1 MLSPLHIYFTTIK
14 KLGVKNLKNFPHL
27 LKWCKIFLFYQHTFF
42 KRVTIRLWGGNMDN
56 KLFSSNIIMG
66 LMYIIIGALIAFN
79 PLLTQI
85 VLIYIIGILAIFYGV
100 NLIVRYFRGFDGYIS
115 IITDLIMGI
124 LLVGSGI
131 YVLFNPVISSLT
143 LPMVAGIY
151 LIVDAIVKVP
161 ASYQAYKVID
171 MPLWIV
177 LITILIPFIL
187 GLLLVLAPF
196 NTAMKIV
203 MITGIFFMI
212 SGIIDVITTIY
223 IHHQLKKANQIF

>member
-1 MLSPLHIYFTTIK
+1 M
-14 KLGVKNLKNFPHL
+14 N
-27 LKWCKIFLFYQHTFF
+27 
-42 KRVTIRLWGGNMDN
+42 N

-66 LMYIIIGALIAFN
+66 LMYIIIGVLITFN

-100 NLIVRYFRGFDGYIS
+100 NLVVRYFRGFDGYAS
-115 IITDLIMGI
+115 IIIDLIMGL

-161 ASYQAYKVID
+161 ASYQAYKVFDI
-171 MPLWIV
+171 PLWII

-187 GLLLVLAPF
+187 GLLLVLEPF
-196 NTAMKIV
+196 NTAMQIV
-203 MITGIFFMI
+203 MITGIFFII
-212 SGIIDVITTIY
+212 SGIIDVIITIY
-223 IHHQLKKANQIF
+223 IHHQLKKANQLF

>member
-1 MLSPLHIYFTTIK
+1 M
-14 KLGVKNLKNFPHL
+14 N
-27 LKWCKIFLFYQHTFF
+27 
-42 KRVTIRLWGGNMDN
+42 D

-100 NLIVRYFRGFDGYIS
+100 NLIVRYFRGFDGYVS
-115 IITDLIMGI
+115 IIIDLIMGL

-161 ASYQAYKVID
+161 VSYQAYKVFDI
-171 MPLWIV
+171 PLWII

-187 GLLLVLAPF
+187 GLLLVLEPF
-196 NTAMKIV
+196 NTAMQIV
-203 MITGIFFMI
+203 MITGIFFII
-212 SGIIDVITTIY
+212 SGIIDVIITIY
-223 IHHQLKKANQIF
+223 IHHQLKKANQLF

>member
-1 MLSPLHIYFTTIK
+1 
-14 KLGVKNLKNFPHL
+14 
-27 LKWCKIFLFYQHTFF
+27 
-42 KRVTIRLWGGNMDN
+42 MDN

-79 PLLTQI
+79 PVLTQI

-223 IHHQLKKANQIF
+223 IHHQLKKANQLF

>member
-1 MLSPLHIYFTTIK
+1 M
-14 KLGVKNLKNFPHL
+14 N
-27 LKWCKIFLFYQHTFF
+27 
-42 KRVTIRLWGGNMDN
+42 N

-100 NLIVRYFRGFDGYIS
+100 NLVVRYFRGFDGYAS
-115 IITDLIMGI
+115 IIIDLIMGL
-124 LLVGSGI
+124 LLVGSGV

-161 ASYQAYKVID
+161 ASYQAYKVFDI
-171 MPLWIV
+171 PLWII

-187 GLLLVLAPF
+187 GLLLVLEPF
-196 NTAMKIV
+196 NTAMQIV
-203 MITGIFFMI
+203 MITGIFFII
-212 SGIIDVITTIY
+212 SGIIDVIITIY
-223 IHHQLKKANQIF
+223 IHHQIKKANQLF

>member
-1 MLSPLHIYFTTIK
+1 M
-14 KLGVKNLKNFPHL
+14 N
-27 LKWCKIFLFYQHTFF
+27 
-42 KRVTIRLWGGNMDN
+42 N

-100 NLIVRYFRGFDGYIS
+100 NLVVRYFRGFDGYAS
-115 IITDLIMGI
+115 IIIDLIMG
-124 LLVGSGI
+124 LLLIGSGI

-161 ASYQAYKVID
+161 ASYQAYKVFDI
-171 MPLWIV
+171 PVWII

-187 GLLLVLAPF
+187 GLLLVLEPF
-196 NTAMKIV
+196 NTAMQIV
-203 MITGIFFMI
+203 MITGIFFII
-212 SGIIDVITTIY
+212 SGIIDVIITIY
-223 IHHQLKKANQIF
+223 IHHQIKKANQLF